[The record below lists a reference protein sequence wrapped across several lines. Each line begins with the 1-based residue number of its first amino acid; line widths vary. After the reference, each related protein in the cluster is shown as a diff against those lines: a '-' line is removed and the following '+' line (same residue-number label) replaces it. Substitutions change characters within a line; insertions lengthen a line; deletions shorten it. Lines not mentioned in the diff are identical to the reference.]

1 MLNIAK
7 EKTKKLLTPNS
18 SLLTSMLYLQLFITF
33 FKIGLFGFG
42 GGAAMLSLI
51 QFEVVEH
58 YGWITASEFTNMV
71 AVSQI
76 TPGPI
81 GINCATYAGYL
92 ATGNILGSAV
102 ATISLVL
109 PSFIIMMLLIAFI
122 AKKKD
127 NRYIDSVMRIL
138 RPVVIGLIAAAALL
152 LITEETFGAGYLD
165 WIAWLIFAGAFI
177 VTKWFRLSP
186 ILMILFA
193 AIIGLVVY

>member
-1 MLNIAK
+1 
-7 EKTKKLLTPNS
+7 
-18 SLLTSMLYLQLFITF
+18 MLYLQLFITF

-71 AVSQI
+71 AVSQV

-92 ATGNILGSAV
+92 ATGSILGSAV

-109 PSFIIMMLLIAFI
+109 PSFIIMMLLIVFMTKMKNNKI
-122 AKKKD
+122 V
-127 NRYIDSVMRIL
+127 DSIMSLL
-138 RPVVIGLIAAAALL
+138 RPTVVGLIAAAALL
-152 LITEETFGAGYLD
+152 LITEETFGVGYRD
-165 WIAWLIFAGAFI
+165 WTAWLIFIGAFI
-177 VTKWFRLSP
+177 ATKWLKLSP
-186 ILMILFA
+186 ILMILSA
-193 AIIGLVVY
+193 SIIGLIIY

>member
-1 MLNIAK
+1 
-7 EKTKKLLTPNS
+7 
-18 SLLTSMLYLQLFITF
+18 MLYLQLFITF

-71 AVSQI
+71 AVSQV

-92 ATGNILGSAV
+92 ATGSILGSAV

-109 PSFIIMMLLIAFI
+109 PSFIIMMLLIMFMTKMKNNKI
-122 AKKKD
+122 V
-127 NRYIDSVMRIL
+127 DSVMSLL
-138 RPVVIGLIAAAALL
+138 RPTVVGLIAAAALL
-152 LITEETFGAGYLD
+152 LITEETFGVGYRD
-165 WIAWLIFAGAFI
+165 WTAWLIFIGAFI
-177 VTKWFRLSP
+177 ATKWLKLSP
-186 ILMILFA
+186 ILMILSA
-193 AIIGLVVY
+193 AVIGLIIY

>member
-1 MLNIAK
+1 
-7 EKTKKLLTPNS
+7 
-18 SLLTSMLYLQLFITF
+18 MLYLQLFITF

-71 AVSQI
+71 AVSQV

-92 ATGNILGSAV
+92 ATGSILGSAV

-109 PSFIIMMLLIAFI
+109 PSFIIMMLLIMFMTKMKNNKI
-122 AKKKD
+122 V
-127 NRYIDSVMRIL
+127 DSIMSLL
-138 RPVVIGLIAAAALL
+138 RPTVVGLIAAAALL
-152 LITEETFGAGYLD
+152 LITEETFGVGYCD
-165 WIAWLIFAGAFI
+165 WTAWLIFIGAFI
-177 VTKWFRLSP
+177 ATKWLKLSP
-186 ILMILFA
+186 ILMILSA
-193 AIIGLVVY
+193 AIIGLIIY

>member
-1 MLNIAK
+1 
-7 EKTKKLLTPNS
+7 
-18 SLLTSMLYLQLFITF
+18 MLYLQLFITF

-71 AVSQI
+71 AVSQV

-92 ATGNILGSAV
+92 ATGSILGSAV

-109 PSFIIMMLLIAFI
+109 PSFIIMMLLIMFMTKMKNNKI
-122 AKKKD
+122 V
-127 NRYIDSVMRIL
+127 DSIMSLL
-138 RPVVIGLIAAAALL
+138 RPTVVGLIAAAALL
-152 LITEETFGAGYLD
+152 LITEETFGVGYRD
-165 WIAWLIFAGAFI
+165 WTAWLILIGAFI
-177 VTKWFRLSP
+177 ATKWLKLSP
-186 ILMILFA
+186 ILMILSA
-193 AIIGLVVY
+193 AVIGLIIY

>member
-1 MLNIAK
+1 
-7 EKTKKLLTPNS
+7 
-18 SLLTSMLYLQLFITF
+18 MLYLQLFITF

-71 AVSQI
+71 AVSQV

-92 ATGNILGSAV
+92 ATGSILGSAV

-109 PSFIIMMLLIAFI
+109 PSFIIMMLLIMFMTKMKNNKI
-122 AKKKD
+122 V
-127 NRYIDSVMRIL
+127 DSIMSLL
-138 RPVVIGLIAAAALL
+138 RPTVVGLIAAAALL
-152 LITEETFGAGYLD
+152 LITEETFGVGYRD
-165 WIAWLIFAGAFI
+165 WTAWLIFIGAFI
-177 VTKWFRLSP
+177 ATKWLKLSP
-186 ILMILFA
+186 ILMILSA
-193 AIIGLVVY
+193 AIIGLIIY

>member
-1 MLNIAK
+1 MI
-7 EKTKKLLTPNS
+7 
-18 SLLTSMLYLQLFITF
+18 YLELFITF

-71 AVSQI
+71 AVSQV

-92 ATGNILGSAV
+92 ATGSILGSAV

-109 PSFIIMMLLIAFI
+109 PSFIIMMLLIVFMTKMKNNKI
-122 AKKKD
+122 V
-127 NRYIDSVMRIL
+127 DSVMSLL
-138 RPVVIGLIAAAALL
+138 RPTVVGLIAAAALL
-152 LITEETFGAGYLD
+152 LITEETFGVGYRD
-165 WIAWLIFAGAFI
+165 WTAWLIFIGAFI
-177 VTKWFRLSP
+177 ATKWLKLSP
-186 ILMILFA
+186 ILMILSA
-193 AIIGLVVY
+193 AIIGLIIY

>member
-1 MLNIAK
+1 MI
-7 EKTKKLLTPNS
+7 
-18 SLLTSMLYLQLFITF
+18 YLQLFITF

-71 AVSQI
+71 AVSQV

-92 ATGNILGSAV
+92 ATGSILGSAV

-109 PSFIIMMLLIAFI
+109 PSFIIMMLLIVFMTKMKNNKI
-122 AKKKD
+122 V
-127 NRYIDSVMRIL
+127 DSVMSLL
-138 RPVVIGLIAAAALL
+138 RPTVVGLIAAAALL
-152 LITEETFGAGYLD
+152 LITEETFGVGYRD
-165 WIAWLIFAGAFI
+165 WTAWLIFIGAFI
-177 VTKWFRLSP
+177 ATKWLKLSP
-186 ILMILFA
+186 ILMILSA
-193 AIIGLVVY
+193 AVIGLIIY

>member
-1 MLNIAK
+1 
-7 EKTKKLLTPNS
+7 
-18 SLLTSMLYLQLFITF
+18 MLYLQLFITF

-71 AVSQI
+71 AVSQV

-92 ATGNILGSAV
+92 ATGSILGSAV

-109 PSFIIMMLLIAFI
+109 PSFIIMMLLIMFMTKMKNNKI
-122 AKKKD
+122 V
-127 NRYIDSVMRIL
+127 DSIMSLL
-138 RPVVIGLIAAAALL
+138 RPTVVGLIAAAALL
-152 LITEETFGAGYLD
+152 LITEETFGVGYRD
-165 WIAWLIFAGAFI
+165 WTAWLIFIGAFI
-177 VTKWFRLSP
+177 ATKWLKLSP
-186 ILMILFA
+186 ILMILSA
-193 AIIGLVVY
+193 AVIGLIIY